1 MSAMGMFYLIPQRW
15 EQPMTTPTRP
25 RKMQP
30 QLETIKSGVY
40 VYTFPSLLWLPTIPK
55 SGRTLMKVGKSDKG
69 PIKRVIDQ
77 SF

>member
-1 MSAMGMFYLIPQRW
+1 
-15 EQPMTTPTRP
+15 
-25 RKMQP
+25 MQP